1 MTRQNCPYRASGRSA
16 LVLVLLSR
24 LADDITMK
32 GGVSSDRGR
41 SLSETEQ
48 VIRVRSRS
56 ERMCVCGSQV
66 GMNQLPGGTCAC
78 FTLEWF

>member
-1 MTRQNCPYRASGRSA
+1 MTRQNCPYHASGRSA

-41 SLSETEQ
+41 SISETEK

-56 ERMCVCGSQV
+56 ERMCV
-66 GMNQLPGGTCAC
+66 
-78 FTLEWF
+78 W